1 MHILKVII
9 YAKARLDRET
19 EKQIGIIN
27 LWWTLDLKNRTYYP
41 GG

>member
-27 LWWTLDLKNRTYYP
+27 LW
-41 GG
+41 